1 MVWLGWSK
9 MSINQSRIYFPGGQQ
24 PVALIEAEKVTKR
37 FGGLMALREVD
48 FHIDPGEILGLIGPN
63 GAGKT
68 TLFNTIAGV
77 FPPDGGRIRFNG
89 EEIGGLRPYEL
100 CSKGIAR
107 TFQITKPFLNIT
119 VLENMMVGALC
130 KEKDIKAGQKVALE
144 ILEFVGLAAKKDL
157 LAANLTLED
166 RKRLELARALA
177 TKPTLLLLD
186 EVMAGLTAKEVEDT
200 LHLIRRVQKEGV
212 TIFLVEHVMKAI
224 MAISHRVMVL
234 HHGEKIAEGTPG
246 EIVKN
251 QQVIDAYLG
260 QSYRA

>member
-1 MVWLGWSK
+1 M
-9 MSINQSRIYFPGGQQ
+9 
-24 PVALIEAEKVTKR
+24 ALIEAEKVTKR

-68 TLFNTIAGV
+68 TLFNTVAGV
-77 FPPDGGRIRFNG
+77 FPPDGGKIRFSG

-100 CSKGIAR
+100 CHRGIAR

-130 KEKDIKAGQKVALE
+130 KEKDIKAGQRIALE
-144 ILEFVGLAAKKDL
+144 ILEFVGLVGKKDL
-157 LAANLTLED
+157 LAASLTLED

-177 TKPTLLLLD
+177 TKPRLLLLD

-246 EIVKN
+246 EIVRN